1 MSSRHSNFIGY
12 VGCSFIPI
20 GIGLL
25 IFLIT
30 IGQLGIGI
38 VLLIVLLVISIA
50 FMARASELEDA
61 NRERYKNYIA
71 SFRPEIEG
79 FTETQ
84 VISPDSLLT
93 RIALDEQ
100 KKRVCIWLPN
110 DPTMK
115 LPQKEMTFQVF
126 SYEFADI
133 QAVEMIINEQYTL
146 EKRTGSAPSMEPET
160 ITSLQLQITAAHT
173 THTLI
178 FYEATMKNG
187 HIQLKRGT
195 NAYQKQLKTLEQGF
209 SLMKE
214 LIRGSDTTNHQ
225 DNMVLMKKEALKRFV
240 QVLATVKLKLKRQAE
255 DALEPGKTDLISEP
269 VNKGAIDYAPIEKTN
284 EDLFTPHTQEA
295 ETSHSTDQ
303 QPEEND
309 SFTDFEKFL
318 ESNKQKQF
326 SHRNKG
332 SS

>member
-12 VGCSFIPI
+12 LGCSFIPI

-50 FMARASELEDA
+50 FMARASEIEDA

-71 SFRPEIEG
+71 SFRPEIEA
-79 FTETQ
+79 FTESQ

-100 KKRVCIWLPN
+100 EKRICIWLPN

-133 QAVEMIINEQYTL
+133 QAVEMIINEQNTL
-146 EKRTGSAPSMEPET
+146 EKRTGSMEPET

-173 THTLI
+173 THTLF

-195 NAYQKQLKTLEQGF
+195 TAYQKQLKILEQGF
-209 SLMKE
+209 SLMEEVIK
-214 LIRGSDTTNHQ
+214 GSNPTDHQ
-225 DNMVLMKKEALKRFV
+225 DNMEVMMKDALKRFV
-240 QVLATVKLKLKRQAE
+240 QVLATIKLNRQAE
-255 DALEPGKTDLISEP
+255 AALDPGKTDLPSEP
-269 VNKGAIDYAPIEKTN
+269 VNKGAIDDAPIEKTN
-284 EDLFTPHTQEA
+284 EDLFTPNTQE
-295 ETSHSTDQ
+295 EEPIHSTDQ
-303 QPEEND
+303 QSEEND

-318 ESNKQKQF
+318 ENNKQKQF
-326 SHRNKG
+326 SHRNKD

>member
-1 MSSRHSNFIGY
+1 MSSRHSNLIGY
-12 VGCSFIPI
+12 LGCSFIPI

-50 FMARASELEDA
+50 FMARASEIEDA

-71 SFRPEIEG
+71 SFRPEIEA

-100 KKRVCIWLPN
+100 EKRVCIWLPN

-133 QAVEMIINEQYTL
+133 QAVEMIINEHYTL
-146 EKRTGSAPSMEPET
+146 EKRTGSDPSMEPET
-160 ITSLQLQITAAHT
+160 ITSLQLQITAAHM

-195 NAYQKQLKTLEQGF
+195 NAYQKQFKTLEQGF

-214 LIRGSDTTNHQ
+214 VIRGSDTTDHQ
-225 DNMVLMKKEALKRFV
+225 DNMELMKKEALKRFV
-240 QVLATVKLKLKRQAE
+240 QVLATVKLKRQAE
-255 DALEPGKTDLISEP
+255 DALEPGKTDLTSEP
-269 VNKGAIDYAPIEKTN
+269 VNKGSIDDAYPKKTD
-284 EDLFTPHTQEA
+284 EEGDLFTLNTQEE
-295 ETSHSTDQ
+295 ETIHSTDQ

-326 SHRNKG
+326 SHRNKD